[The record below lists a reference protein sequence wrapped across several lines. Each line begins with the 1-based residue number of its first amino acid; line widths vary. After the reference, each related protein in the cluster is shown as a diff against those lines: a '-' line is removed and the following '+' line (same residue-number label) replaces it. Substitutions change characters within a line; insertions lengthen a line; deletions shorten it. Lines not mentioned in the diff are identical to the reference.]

1 MGKNKRR
8 TISVYDSVHS
18 VQLECDSVE
27 EVDFIQWCIEAV
39 GQNILKDFRYQ
50 PDSFKLSDSI
60 SYLTVDGKSRCLFRE
75 HVYSPDFILTF
86 EPNKYLALAKEF
98 KVTLQ
103 QLQNNTI
110 DVYIDVKGTFAK
122 SDGGR
127 SFSINQKWTY
137 DKHGIYVYKLVPKDF
152 FKLFGVPEACRLT
165 AKTKKPRKMYLG
177 YKNISQCLLN
187 T

>member
-1 MGKNKRR
+1 MSKNKRR
-8 TISVYDSVHS
+8 QLQYYDSYHNIIVM
-18 VQLECDSVE
+18 LDSCE
-27 EVDFIQWCIEAV
+27 EQDVYAWCIEAV
-39 GQNILKDFRYQ
+39 GKNILKDFRYQ

-75 HVYSPDFILTF
+75 HVYSPDFTLTF

-98 KVTLQ
+98 KVTQQ

-110 DVYIDVKGTFAK
+110 DAYIDVKGTFAK

-137 DKHGIYVYKLVPKDF
+137 AKHGIYVYKLVPKDF

-177 YKNISQCLLN
+177 YQSISECFNIS
-187 T
+187 

>member
-18 VQLECDSVE
+18 VQLECDSIE

-39 GQNILKDFRYQ
+39 AKNILDEFRYQ
-50 PDSFKLSDSI
+50 PDSFKLFDSI
-60 SYLTVDGKSRCLFRE
+60 SYLTVEGKSRSLFRE
-75 HVYSPDFILTF
+75 HVYSPDFKLTF
-86 EPNKYLALAKEF
+86 NPNKNLALAKEF
-98 KVTLQ
+98 KVTQQ
-103 QLQNNTI
+103 QLQNNAV

-137 DKHGIYVYKLVPKDF
+137 AKHGIYVYKLVPKDF
-152 FKLFGVPEACRLT
+152 FKMFGVPEACRLT
-165 AKTKKPRKMYLG
+165 AKTKKPRKMYIG
-177 YKNISQCLLN
+177 YPSI
-187 T
+187 